1 MTEKQLQKK
10 YADLIKGADLANGRK
25 ETVSYLHKAEKVR
38 TKIVK
43 KLKKKCPKCNGYGYR
58 RISIDGAKTCL
69 ICYGKG
75 FILNV
80 SQTDSNYTI
89 HNSLKDKSTEE
100 VNNKI

>member
-38 TKIVK
+38 TKIFK
-43 KLKKKCPKCNGYGYR
+43 KLKKQCPNCNGHGYR

-69 ICYGKG
+69 VCFGKG
-75 FILNV
+75 FVLNDRKR
-80 SQTDSNYTI
+80 SL
-89 HNSLKDKSTEE
+89 NS
-100 VNNKI
+100 